1 MSYRQLHFS
10 SIHVKIKKKK
20 RVFPGG
26 PVVGLY
32 AFTAEGMSLAPGR
45 GTKIPRSCQVAE
57 KRKEKRNR

>member
-1 MSYRQLHFS
+1 MQCKLRRQLHFS
-10 SIHVKIKKKK
+10 SIHVKKKK

-45 GTKIPRSCQVAE
+45 GTKIP
-57 KRKEKRNR
+57 